1 MLKFFGKCN
10 KIIVF
15 LVSLYLGISMM
26 SFSQKALSDLIDG
39 LIVEPYE
46 DEIKELNLN
55 NIYYKTAQYYIIMPN
70 PRMYIKT
77 ALKQGAKIEIT
88 DKNNFNSQADQQDKK
103 QDNTNSQ
110 NLTNKQG
117 DAIQKQE
124 QKPAGNAAQTN
135 NKSPYQGISV
145 GDEESSI
152 SNQSGIGGGGFS
164 GGGGIPFMKQGNKG
178 DDSNGGGGGNNGGG
192 GTTPEEICRSLTMT
206 QVAKNLTILTNQIAS
221 DVSNVNLIYEK
232 GMMLFCLG
240 EYKKSGLELAKIY
253 AINPNS
259 ALLNKADN
267 DLVSNQFIK
276 SLELYKKNPQSVDIG
291 AHGQKLIEALELKNK
306 NIENYVG
313 DLNLDYQ
320 YNGSNTLDSEVEINK
335 MYGSYKGSEDRLK
348 NDLTEIYGND
358 TANDILKSRTDIV
371 KYN

>member
-15 LVSLYLGISMM
+15 LVSLYLGIAMM

-39 LIVEPYE
+39 LIAEPYE
-46 DEIKELNLN
+46 EEIKELNLN

-77 ALKQGAKIEIT
+77 ALKQGAKIEIN
-88 DKNNFNSQADQQDKK
+88 DNNNFNSQADQQDEK
-103 QDNTNSQ
+103 QDNTNSP

-117 DAIQKQE
+117 DAVQKQE
-124 QKPAGNAAQTN
+124 QKQAGNAAKTN
-135 NKSPYQGISV
+135 NKSPTQGISV
-145 GDEESSI
+145 GDKESSI

-164 GGGGIPFMKQGNKG
+164 GSGGIPFIKQSNKG
-178 DDSNGGGGGNNGGG
+178 DDNNGGGGGGGG
-192 GTTPEEICRSLTMT
+192 GGKTPEEICRNLTMT
-206 QVAKNLTILTNQIAS
+206 QVAKNLTTLTNQIAS
-221 DVSNVNLIYEK
+221 DVSNINLIYEK

-259 ALLNKADN
+259 ALLNKTDN

-291 AHGQKLIEALELKNK
+291 SQGQKLIDALELKNK

-320 YNGSNTLDSEVEINK
+320 YDGSSTLDTEAEINK
-335 MYGSYKGSEDRLK
+335 MYGPYKGSEDKLK
-348 NDLTEIYGND
+348 KDLTEIYGND